1 VSIDNFLQKA
11 TKADKKPH
19 WCVEHQKWETE
30 AHDEKALE
38 KDWNPVKGIV
48 GGIRSGVGK
57 YIEGVKAGNTQRQGW
72 ADKLENWAAK
82 QGQPKPPD
90 EPFVPK
96 QQETEGEKM
105 DRTITERRNPKNI
118 EQSLLKVME
127 RPDEEDDPYG
137 HKEAR
142 RNPASIAQ
150 RWEGEAAL
158 ARMKET
164 GETGG
169 TDVLGPI
176 GRDAPPGFE
185 DEAARQKQEE
195 MSGIQIRSKPGG
207 RGQNVVPPTGNRL
220 NAIEN
225 ALLKLMKADEDDVE
239 RMHLEGTKVPHSDE
253 AMKDYMKNH
262 YAGGTDSPVNHFR
275 ALNHLAN
282 GKYKVEPRDHDE
294 GDSTPFHKIPHMTFP
309 EFQDEFL
316 TDDEGGPQAGK
327 HGYSYEQ
334 SMPEKPS
341 AKPNL
346 LNPELQGPGGNIH
359 RYGQLSSQEG
369 RGGAMRPED
378 AQIHSQVVQHEHN
391 QQHLFESHQTLAQ
404 SHGSD
409 IPKSDVE
416 NALLKL
422 MKQGR
427 TEEIPGRSPLGPTH
441 LTGPMMHPEDKTRI
455 SEEAGHQASFSGGT
469 MDAQPGGGRLE
480 PVSRTQAMEL
490 PTQQEQEAWA
500 DKNAMKYDSHGHLPP
515 EDEAVIRAQGGA
527 AWKPQVYQ
535 NSVQNSLLKLMKE
548 EISSKVQNLGRD
560 VKPWEPSKRDEKKIQ
575 IGEMTTHT
583 PGVATTY
590 PLEGETILPP
600 GPNETKEDW
609 IARTFPE
616 KKSIQNSLLK
626 IMKYGS
632 SINPTE
638 VGMTR
643 KNATQDIGK
652 AQGVPGFPRMA
663 PASGPKAGDP
673 EGKAEATET
682 AGSGANP
689 MMSGEYT
696 ALGSAHGVA
705 DALAG
710 AIAGK
715 KQPPGPSMEDIA
727 EAAGRG
733 AARAFPQQQQQQQE
747 SSETGT
753 PPAAS
758 KTTLPLGVPDAPTP
772 SSEGTNQSTIP
783 KPNKLPVP
791 GGTLTASMKKAFGI
805 RSK

>member
-1 VSIDNFLQKA
+1 VLIDNFLQKA

-19 WCVEHQKWETE
+19 WCVEHQKWEIE
-30 AHDEKALE
+30 PHEKAVMELSKKVGPDPHQAPVDGYPFGGAGFPLPPE
-38 KDWNPVKGIV
+38 DTENIHEPTIPIMLDTERGWNPFK
-48 GGIRSGVGK
+48 
-57 YIEGVKAGNTQRQGW
+57 RQ
-72 ADKLENWAAK
+72 
-82 QGQPKPPD
+82 QKPNPSTVT
-90 EPFVPK
+90 PSTPPQK
-96 QQETEGEKM
+96 ETEGERM
-105 DRTITERRNPKNI
+105 DRIITERRKQKGI
-118 EQSLLKVME
+118 QQSLLKVME

-169 TDVLGPI
+169 TDRLGPI
-176 GRDAPPGFE
+176 GRPDADATEDVPPGFR
-185 DEAARQKQEE
+185 EAEAKQRQERKDIDVHYHL
-195 MSGIQIRSKPGG
+195 SGERMPDA
-207 RGQNVVPPTGNRL
+207 PMPTGNRL

-225 ALLKLMKADEDDVE
+225 ALLKLMKAEPEEDDEASDHDLPE
-239 RMHLEGTKVPHSDE
+239 RMKGEEHTYGYEEAVGFPVMPTDYIDVADDPEHWRHGSPNVARPKRVNIVDEGSHPAWEGAPEIMTTPKAGREGFPEVAGEPHSDTPGKWPTLTVPWKQAYE
-253 AMKDYMKNH
+253 RDEEPPTPKSYQPKGKPEYM
-262 YAGGTDSPVNHFR
+262 
-275 ALNHLAN
+275 
-282 GKYKVEPRDHDE
+282 
-294 GDSTPFHKIPHMTFP
+294 
-309 EFQDEFL
+309 
-316 TDDEGGPQAGK
+316 
-327 HGYSYEQ
+327 
-334 SMPEKPS
+334 
-341 AKPNL
+341 
-346 LNPELQGPGGNIH
+346 
-359 RYGQLSSQEG
+359 G
-369 RGGAMRPED
+369 RGN
-378 AQIHSQVVQHEHN
+378 V
-391 QQHLFESHQTLAQ
+391 
-404 SHGSD
+404 
-409 IPKSDVE
+409 
-416 NALLKL
+416 
-422 MKQGR
+422 
-427 TEEIPGRSPLGPTH
+427 
-441 LTGPMMHPEDKTRI
+441 
-455 SEEAGHQASFSGGT
+455 
-469 MDAQPGGGRLE
+469 
-480 PVSRTQAMEL
+480 
-490 PTQQEQEAWA
+490 
-500 DKNAMKYDSHGHLPP
+500 KN
-515 EDEAVIRAQGGA
+515 
-527 AWKPQVYQ
+527 
-535 NSVQNSLLKLMKE
+535 
-548 EISSKVQNLGRD
+548 
-560 VKPWEPSKRDEKKIQ
+560 
-575 IGEMTTHT
+575 
-583 PGVATTY
+583 
-590 PLEGETILPP
+590 
-600 GPNETKEDW
+600 
-609 IARTFPE
+609 
-616 KKSIQNSLLK
+616 SIQNSLLK

>member
-1 VSIDNFLQKA
+1 VLIDNFLQKA

-19 WCVEHQKWETE
+19 WCIEHQKWETE

-127 RPDEEDDPYG
+127 RPDEEEEDLKISESDLERIG
-137 HKEAR
+137 G
-142 RNPASIAQ
+142 
-150 RWEGEAAL
+150 GEASEISRVRKPSAYEGYKSEYEHEEQGMGINPTPEQL
-158 ARMKET
+158 AEDTMRAKPHT
-164 GETGG
+164 
-169 TDVLGPI
+169 V
-176 GRDAPPGFE
+176 PPDRPE
-185 DEAARQKQEE
+185 
-195 MSGIQIRSKPGG
+195 QIRNS
-207 RGQNVVPPTGNRL
+207 
-220 NAIEN
+220 
-225 ALLKLMKADEDDVE
+225 LLKLMKGKDDEIEAWRYEFRPNAPDTGAFAHPYKRYVAEHGKPPSKIHVRDHGSHPNTSPDDSDWE
-239 RMHLEGTKVPHSDE
+239 QPGIMTPEQMGETEPYVPPTRTTTSLVDDTGKPAYRVDRE
-253 AMKDYMKNH
+253 EYMK
-262 YAGGTDSPVNHFR
+262 
-275 ALNHLAN
+275 
-282 GKYKVEPRDHDE
+282 
-294 GDSTPFHKIPHMTFP
+294 
-309 EFQDEFL
+309 
-316 TDDEGGPQAGK
+316 
-327 HGYSYEQ
+327 
-334 SMPEKPS
+334 
-341 AKPNL
+341 PN
-346 LNPELQGPGGNIH
+346 
-359 RYGQLSSQEG
+359 
-369 RGGAMRPED
+369 
-378 AQIHSQVVQHEHN
+378 VHN
-391 QQHLFESHQTLAQ
+391 AIT
-404 SHGSD
+404 
-409 IPKSDVE
+409 K
-416 NALLKL
+416 
-422 MKQGR
+422 
-427 TEEIPGRSPLGPTH
+427 
-441 LTGPMMHPEDKTRI
+441 
-455 SEEAGHQASFSGGT
+455 
-469 MDAQPGGGRLE
+469 
-480 PVSRTQAMEL
+480 
-490 PTQQEQEAWA
+490 
-500 DKNAMKYDSHGHLPP
+500 
-515 EDEAVIRAQGGA
+515 
-527 AWKPQVYQ
+527 
-535 NSVQNSLLKLMKE
+535 SLLKLMKE